1 MNGGAGRDV
10 MTGGTGSDVFAF
22 GALADSGVGAAVR
35 DQISDFQSRTVGGQ
49 TAYDTIDLRLIDAN
63 AGTAGDQ
70 AFTFLGSGAFTRVAG
85 QLRYGAGVLQG
96 DVNGDGRADF
106 ELGLINVAA
115 LHLNDFML

>member
-1 MNGGAGRDV
+1 

-22 GALADSGVGAAVR
+22 GALADSGVGIVR
-35 DQISDFQSRTVGGQ
+35 DQIIDFQSRTAAGQ
-49 TAYDTIDLRLIDAN
+49 IAYDMIDLRSIDAN
-63 AGTAGDQ
+63 TGTTGDQ
-70 AFTFLGSGAFTRVAG
+70 AFTFQGMGAFTRVAG